1 MLKLKLQYFGH
12 LMWRVDSLEKTLMLG
27 GIGGRRRRGQ
37 QRMRWLDGIT
47 DSMDVSLSEL
57 WELVMDREAWC
68 AAIHGVAK
76 SRTRLS
82 DWTELNW
89 SYTEWHT
96 EILLLF
102 KAPQWY
108 SLPYRVKS
116 KLLTSGSWSPT
127 GFPGGASRK
136 NPPPNAGD
144 ERDVD
149 LILGGGN
156 GTWPQCSCLENP
168 MDRGAWWATAHR
180 EAKSRTRLQQL
191 SAHTQAPTPTPIGI
205 LSLFIFL
212 VVPLSF
218 QNLSSPTRDETQAPS
233 SGNVES

>member
-1 MLKLKLQYFGH
+1 MASLTQWTWVWVNSGSWWWTGRPGVLWFMGLQ
-12 LMWRVDSLEKTLMLG
+12 RV
-27 GIGGRRRRGQ
+27 R
-37 QRMRWLDGIT
+37 
-47 DSMDVSLSEL
+47 
-57 WELVMDREAWC
+57 
-68 AAIHGVAK
+68 H
-76 SRTRLS
+76 
-82 DWTELNW
+82 DWATELNW

-144 ERDVD
+144 ERDMD

-205 LSLFIFL
+205 LSLFFWWYHSASRIL
-212 VVPLSF
+212 VPQPGMKHRPPPVEMWSLNHWITRVWIPGLFYLSGF
-218 QNLSSPTRDETQAPS
+218 ISKTPPY
-233 SGNVES
+233 